1 MHSHSFGNVKEVCI
15 EYSKENTHAHGLSV
29 EHIVNAIMEAA
40 VARDSPGHLPH
51 TTTLSKRTAPS
62 ARQGDARGHGPAA
75 PRLEAPPREEKGSIR
90 LQWQPNDGH
99 ATLKHSNLFEFIVY
113 IADTRARAMNGANL
127 TNMDANPWKS
137 FEDLLINSDTSEGD
151 GGMMMVVIIVLV
163 LVLCCCSCSMLT
175 EAGLVMYLR
184 YFGKEDG
191 SIYKFL
197 FVPSSDDSESS

>member
-1 MHSHSFGNVKEVCI
+1 
-15 EYSKENTHAHGLSV
+15 
-29 EHIVNAIMEAA
+29 
-40 VARDSPGHLPH
+40 
-51 TTTLSKRTAPS
+51 
-62 ARQGDARGHGPAA
+62 
-75 PRLEAPPREEKGSIR
+75 
-90 LQWQPNDGH
+90 
-99 ATLKHSNLFEFIVY
+99 
-113 IADTRARAMNGANL
+113 MNGANL